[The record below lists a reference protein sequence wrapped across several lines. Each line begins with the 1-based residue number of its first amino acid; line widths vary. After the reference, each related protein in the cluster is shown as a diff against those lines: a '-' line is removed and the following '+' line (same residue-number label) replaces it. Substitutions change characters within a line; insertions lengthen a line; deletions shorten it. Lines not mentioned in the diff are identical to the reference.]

1 MTTQPSQMNATF
13 DTSLIDLSPKVPQ
26 QEEEIMTEPDA
37 DATFQDSFST
47 TDTAPSED
55 YNQAIKAHQDS
66 ITTTVTPMP
75 VASAEFTQ
83 ASTTKAKVPVRYVPT
98 VDAYDAW
105 AGVYDSD
112 GNILQSVDDLE
123 LSTLL
128 PKFVKMVSEDAA
140 AKGESNVKV
149 VDLGCGT
156 GRNTV
161 KLLASGEWEVGLSVE
176 VTGIDASKGMLS
188 VAEGKL
194 AKAVG
199 DVQAGDTRTW
209 KLIRHD
215 FLDPEDARR
224 PPIPLSASTESG
236 ISPQFPALITTLV
249 LEHIPLSPFFAILS
263 SLVSPGGLVL
273 LTNMHPDMGSK
284 SQAGFVSADGQ
295 GKAVKVRGTSWAHGV
310 EETIEAAKAGGFDVV
325 GMIGE
330 KGIDEEMVGKEVGQR
345 GMKWIGVKVWYG
357 GLFRKRV

>member
-1 MTTQPSQMNATF
+1 MTTRPSQMNATF
-13 DTSLIDLSPKVPQ
+13 DTSLIDLSPEIAQ

-37 DATFQDSFST
+37 DVTFQDSFST

-55 YNQAIKAHQDS
+55 YKQAIKAHQDS
-66 ITTTVTPMP
+66 ITSTMTPMP
-75 VASAEFTQ
+75 VASEEFSQ

-128 PKFVKMVSEDAA
+128 PKFVKMVSEASA
-140 AKGESNVKV
+140 AKGEKSVKV

-161 KLLASGEWEVGLSVE
+161 KLLASGEWEDGLSVE
-176 VTGIDASKGMLS
+176 VTGIDASKGMLR
-188 VAEGKL
+188 VAEEKLGK
-194 AKAVG
+194 AMEDIRSG
-199 DVQAGDTRTW
+199 ESRTW
-209 KLIRHD
+209 KLIQHD

-224 PPIPLSASTESG
+224 PPIPLPPLSG
-236 ISPQFPALITTLV
+236 SSNAPHFAALITTLV
-249 LEHIPLSPFFAILS
+249 LEHIPLSPFFTILS

-284 SQAGFVSADGQ
+284 SQAGFVSADEE

-310 EETIEAAKAGGFDVV
+310 SETIEAAGAVGFDVV
-325 GMIGE
+325 GTIGE
-330 KGIDEEMVGKEVGQR
+330 RGIQEEMVGKEVGER

-357 GLFRKRV
+357 GLFRKRS